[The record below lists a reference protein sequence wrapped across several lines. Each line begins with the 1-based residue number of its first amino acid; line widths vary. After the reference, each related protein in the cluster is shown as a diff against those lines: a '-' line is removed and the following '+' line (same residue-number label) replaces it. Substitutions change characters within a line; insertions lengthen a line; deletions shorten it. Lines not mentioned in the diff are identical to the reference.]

1 MLEYDTKFFYIAKKN
16 NIKTYQ
22 ITKDNFFHKKI
33 KKPNLLILSH
43 VVEHLPNLSE
53 TLKFIR
59 DKICNDK
66 TLIYVEFPAIDSLR
80 DGRRNYDFFCDIQ
93 IAHYSYFSSYVF
105 KEIMKKSGFDF
116 IAGTNLCQAI
126 FIKSKSLLK
135 SNTKNYYRQVLNDLA
150 IAEIKNFFLIFEMK
164 NLIRKFFP
172 RFLINFY
179 KSIVY
184 K

>member
-1 MLEYDTKFFYIAKKN
+1 
-16 NIKTYQ
+16 
-22 ITKDNFFHKKI
+22 
-33 KKPNLLILSH
+33 
-43 VVEHLPNLSE
+43 
-53 TLKFIR
+53 
-59 DKICNDK
+59 
-66 TLIYVEFPAIDSLR
+66 
-80 DGRRNYDFFCDIQ
+80 
-93 IAHYSYFSSYVF
+93 
-105 KEIMKKSGFDF
+105 MKKSGFDF